1 MRFRHRCALERTARH
16 FGCIP
21 AQQIEIES
29 PTTEARSRFSLPGV
43 IVDASDDSN
52 SETDSCKVSISS
64 PRLMLKAL
72 FSLVFAAVMWVQVPQ
87 WQPDWSQCS
96 VDTPDVDCHWYVTAP
111 DNTFGEGFSWE
122 NAPWFSA
129 EGLRDVGD
137 LNNTVTTIHSQA
149 LPGN

>member
-1 MRFRHRCALERTARH
+1 MVPILFQVADVEPASSTGSTLTLQRTSLS
-16 FGCIP
+16 G
-21 AQQIEIES
+21 S
-29 PTTEARSRFSLPGV
+29 NTET
-43 IVDASDDSN
+43 N
-52 SETDSCKVSISS
+52 SCKVSISS
-64 PRLMLKAL
+64 PKTMLKAL

-137 LNNTVTTIHSQA
+137 LNNTMTTIHGQA
-149 LPGN
+149 LTGS

>member
-21 AQQIEIES
+21 AQPIEIES
-29 PTTEARSRFSLPGV
+29 PTTKARSCLSLQGA
-43 IVDASDDSN
+43 ISNARNDSN
-52 SETDSCKVSISS
+52 LETKPCKVSISS
-64 PRLMLKAL
+64 PRSMLKAL

-137 LNNTVTTIHSQA
+137 LHNTMTTIHSQA
-149 LPGN
+149 SSGN

>member
-16 FGCIP
+16 SGCIP
-21 AQQIEIES
+21 TQRIGIES
-29 PTTEARSRFSLPGV
+29 LTTDARSFLSLQGV
-43 IVDASDDSN
+43 IVNTRDDSN
-52 SETDSCKVSISS
+52 PETNSCKVSISDS
-64 PRLMLKAL
+64 RYMLKAL

-137 LNNTVTTIHSQA
+137 LNNTMTTIHGQA
-149 LPGN
+149 LAAS

>member
-1 MRFRHRCALERTARH
+1 MRFRHRCALERTARALR
-16 FGCIP
+16 CIP

-29 PTTEARSRFSLPGV
+29 PTTEARSRFSLQGV

-52 SETDSCKVSISS
+52 SETNSCKVSISS
-64 PRLMLKAL
+64 PRSMLRAL
-72 FSLVFAAVMWVQVPQ
+72 FPLVFAAVMWVQVPQ

-137 LNNTVTTIHSQA
+137 LNNTMTTIHSQA

>member
-1 MRFRHRCALERTARH
+1 
-16 FGCIP
+16 
-21 AQQIEIES
+21 
-29 PTTEARSRFSLPGV
+29 
-43 IVDASDDSN
+43 
-52 SETDSCKVSISS
+52 
-64 PRLMLKAL
+64 MLKAL

-137 LNNTVTTIHSQA
+137 LNNTMTTLHSQA
-149 LPGN
+149 LSGN

>member
-21 AQQIEIES
+21 AQPIEIES
-29 PTTEARSRFSLPGV
+29 LTTKARSCASLEGE
-43 IVDASDDSN
+43 ISN
-52 SETDSCKVSISS
+52 TRDRSNPETNSCKVSIST
-64 PRLMLKAL
+64 PRSMLKAL

-87 WQPDWSQCS
+87 WQPDWSRCS
-96 VDTPDVDCHWYVTAP
+96 VDTPDVACHWYVTAP

-137 LNNTVTTIHSQA
+137 LNNTMTTIHSQA
-149 LPGN
+149 LSGN

>member
-1 MRFRHRCALERTARH
+1 MH
-16 FGCIP
+16 
-21 AQQIEIES
+21 
-29 PTTEARSRFSLPGV
+29 
-43 IVDASDDSN
+43 
-52 SETDSCKVSISS
+52 
-64 PRLMLKAL
+64 KAL

-137 LNNTVTTIHSQA
+137 LNNTMTTIHSQA